1 MKLRYFENKKARVGI
16 VLMIGVILC
25 LLVFFITVMDAVHKA
40 GVTNVGIAAQPAAS
54 KQPTKIPRQSIQ
66 KHLSGIHDPPR
77 IEC

>member
-16 VLMIGVILC
+16 VLMIDVMLC
-25 LLVFFITVMDAVHKA
+25 LLVFFITVMDAAHKA

-54 KQPTKIPRQSIQ
+54 KRPTKIPRQSIQ